1 MRNQCLFVTDTWAKN
16 QKKIFQPG
24 NAKLAELHAIL
35 SMLKAWCTWTSYQGI
50 LECRRACGGLG
61 YSYYSLFSQYL
72 TCVDVECTW
81 EGDNNVL
88 LQQTGKYL
96 LYLYKSKMKGNE

>member
-1 MRNQCLFVTDTWAKN
+1 M
-16 QKKIFQPG
+16 
-24 NAKLAELHAIL
+24 L
-35 SMLKAWCTWTSYQGI
+35 SMLKATSTWTSYQGI

-61 YSYYSLFSQYL
+61 YSHYSLFAQFMAQ
-72 TCVDVECTW
+72 VDVECTW

-96 LYLYKSKMKGNE
+96 LDLYKMKMRAHYDKKAK

>member
-1 MRNQCLFVTDTWAKN
+1 MDSWTKN

-35 SMLKAWCTWTSYQGI
+35 SMLKATATWTSYQGI

-61 YSYYSLFSQYL
+61 YSHYSLFNQFMAQ
-72 TCVDVECTW
+72 VDVECTW

-96 LYLYKSKMKGNE
+96 LDLYKAKMKGN